1 MAIPS
6 KGALSAPSR
15 KLLSALGITLNGSDR
30 SYFSNSEDS
39 EIKVLF
45 ARARDIPNYV
55 SSGLADV
62 GITGKDI
69 ITEKETDCELIAVLP
84 FGGCKLVYAVPER
97 NGKQISKVATSFPNI
112 SKKYLAER
120 SMSAN
125 LVILDGAVESSVIAG
140 IADAIIDLTATGK
153 TLRENGLIVR
163 DEILETSAVLVANK
177 EAFASKSTQIM
188 QLVSKI
194 QNDWKFEIRELEE
207 LTEGEIKKLIFRGK
221 ERSTGIKQTVRRV
234 FENVLKRKDD
244 AVAEYQLLFDKV
256 DLKPSEFEISRE
268 EIMAAYSKVPK
279 KLIDSLKLMKRN
291 IEEFCKRELPQ
302 RWEMKIEGGSMGKE
316 IRPLERVGVYAPG
329 GTAAYPSS
337 VLMGVIPAKVAEVR
351 EIILCSPCNS
361 QKECNPAILVA
372 ADIAGAD
379 KVFRLG
385 GAQAIAAMAFGTYKV
400 PRVNKIVGPGNAY
413 VAAAKLEAQS
423 YGIAIDSPAGPSE
436 VMIIADETATP
447 RFIAADLLAQA
458 EHDVNACPI
467 LISTSGKIIKTT
479 IEEIKKQA
487 IMLPRKQIVKKA
499 FENNGAFLLAG
510 DIRQAIDFANK
521 YAPEHLELVIERP
534 FAWMRS
540 VTTAGA
546 IFIGNYSCEAAGDYG
561 AGPNHILP
569 TGGYARS
576 YSGLSAR
583 DFVREMNFLKL
594 EKKGLENISDAIV
607 AVAEAEGLEAHA
619 NSVRKRME
627 EMKND

>member
-1 MAIPS
+1 MAIPN

-15 KLLSALGITLNGSDR
+15 KLLAALGITLNGSDR
-30 SYFSNSEDS
+30 AYFTNSEDS

-69 ITEKETDCELIAVLP
+69 ITEKESDCELILDLP
-84 FGGCKLVYAVPER
+84 FGGCTLVYAAPEQ
-97 NGKQISKVATSFPNI
+97 NGKKINRVATSFPNI
-112 SKKYLAER
+112 ARKYLISKGIDAE
-120 SMSAN
+120 
-125 LVILDGAVESSVIAG
+125 LVILDGAVEASVNAG
-140 IADAIIDLTATGK
+140 IADAVIDLTATGK
-153 TLRENGLIVR
+153 TLRENGLIIKE
-163 DEILETSAVLVANK
+163 EILETSAILIANK
-177 EAFASKSTQIM
+177 GLVVTKGFQVAE
-188 QLVSKI
+188 LVSKI
-194 QNDWKFEIRELEE
+194 QNDWKFEVRKLEE
-207 LTEGEIKKLIFRGK
+207 LSDTELKRFFFRGK
-221 ERSTGIKQTVRRV
+221 ERSPEIKQTVRQV
-234 FENVLKRKDD
+234 FENVLKRKDE
-244 AVAEYQLLFDKV
+244 AVAEYQLRYDKV
-256 DLKPSEFEISRE
+256 ELKPSESEVSRE
-268 EIMAAYSKVPK
+268 EIMAAYAKVPQ

-291 IEEFCKRELPQ
+291 IEEFSKRELPQ
-302 RWEMKIEGGSMGKE
+302 RWEMKVDGGSMGKE

-337 VLMGVIPAKVAEVR
+337 VLMGIVPAKVAGVGEV
-351 EIILCSPCNS
+351 ILCSPCNS
-361 QKECNPAILVA
+361 LKECNPAILVA

-379 KVFRLG
+379 RVFRLG
-385 GAQAIAAMAFGTYKV
+385 GAQAIAAMGFGTYKV

-436 VMIIADETATP
+436 VMIIADETANP

-458 EHDVNACPI
+458 EHDANACPI
-467 LISTSGKIIKTT
+467 LVSTSEVIIKNT

-499 FENNGAFLLAG
+499 FENNGALLLARN
-510 DIRQAIDFANK
+510 IQQAIDFANK

-534 FAWMRS
+534 FAWMKS

-569 TGGYARS
+569 TGGFARS
-576 YSGLSAR
+576 YSGLSAK

-594 EKKGLENISDAIV
+594 EQKGLENISDAIV

-619 NSVRKRME
+619 NSVRRRLE
-627 EMKND
+627 GEI